1 MQTVQYAILETNGNL
16 SVFPYSKHMPPSAK
30 DAGIQAE
37 RQFIP
42 LTIISDGYLSR
53 ENLQKAGKDMRWV
66 ERVLKENKATVKSTW
81 LLTVDGR
88 DHILFLPKE
97 GNQ

>member
-16 SVFPYSKHMPPSAK
+16 SVFPYPKHLPPSAK
-30 DAGIQAE
+30 DAGVQVS

-53 ENLQKAGKDMRWV
+53 DNLQKAGKDPAWLR
-66 ERVLKENKATVKSTW
+66 RVLEEKKGTVSTTW
-81 LLTVDGR
+81 LLTVDDQ
-88 DHILFLPKE
+88 DHILYLPKE
-97 GNQ
+97 EKQ